1 MFLLRAKRDAAVAQ
15 VPDFEALRTRAA
27 AIKDHTLDHLDRHL
41 ERFEAKA
48 RENGV
53 VVHWA
58 ADARSLCEIV
68 EALLRERGVRRV
80 VKSKSM
86 LTEECGLNPW
96 LEARGFDVVD
106 TDLGER
112 IVQLEGEPPSHI
124 IVPAI
129 HRTRAE
135 VGALFHRHMGSPAGE
150 DEPERLMAHARAD
163 LRARF
168 LAAEAG
174 ITGAN
179 FAVAE
184 TGSLVIVTNEGNA
197 DLGISLPPL
206 HIACLGIEKLVPDLD
221 DVAVFLRLLA
231 RSATGQALS
240 VYTSFLAAPRA
251 GGELHVVLVD
261 NGRSALL
268 ASDDASPRACAAS
281 AAAPVSTPVPSTGAR
296 AVMRTACRWRDRSAR
311 CSRPRSSRRAKPA
324 SSRYASSL
332 CGSCTA
338 VCPVRIDLHEQLL
351 AWRREAPALP
361 VSLRRGARLA
371 AALLSRPRLF
381 RAAGRV
387 ARMLWPLF
395 ARRFPRQS
403 GFAVAQRAR
412 VAGAPGRELRG
423 ALAQDARSAPV
434 SGRDRVL
441 AAVRRATRHG
451 VAHPG
456 PHPAPPLAADF
467 ASFAAALAAAG
478 GEAHGPLAR
487 ASLADAVLAHAR
499 GWAAGGRVVAEPS
512 AAALL
517 GAAAA
522 RDCRAARPRRTRSR
536 TSRSRLQRA
545 AWASRRTAPS
555 Q

>member
-1 MFLLRAKRDAAVAQ
+1 VSGSGFGLDARVGSTLPDAAAVARHDAAVFLLRARRDAAVAQ

-27 AIKDHTLDHLDRHL
+27 AIKDHTLDHLDRQL

-48 RENGV
+48 RENGI

-68 EALLRERGVRRV
+68 EALLRERSVRRV

-96 LEARGFDVVD
+96 LEARGFEVVD

-129 HRTRAE
+129 HRTRAD

-150 DEPERLMAHARAD
+150 TDPERLMAHARAD

-197 DLGISLPPL
+197 DLGIILPPL
-206 HIACLGIEKLVPDLD
+206 HIACLGIEKLVPNLD

-231 RSATGQALS
+231 RSATGQPLS
-240 VYTSFLAAPRA
+240 VYTSFLSAPRA

-268 ASDDASPRACAAS
+268 ASESH
-281 AAAPVSTPVPSTGAR
+281 
-296 AVMRTACRWRDRSAR
+296 
-311 CSRPRSSRRAKPA
+311 RRALRCIRCGACLNTCPVYRRAGGHAYGVPVAGPIGAVLAPA
-324 SSRYASSL
+324 LVATREARELPYASSL

-361 VSLRRGARLA
+361 VSLRRGARFA

-381 RAAGRV
+381 RAAARV
-387 ARMLWPLF
+387 ARTLWPLF
-395 ARRFPRQS
+395 ARRFPGNPAS
-403 GFAVAQRAR
+403 PWLRAR
-412 VAGAPGRELRG
+412 EWPE
-423 ALAQDARSAPV
+423 
-434 SGRDRVL
+434 
-441 AAVRRATRHG
+441 
-451 VAHPG
+451 HPG
-456 PHPAPPLAADF
+456 
-467 ASFAAALAAAG
+467 ASFA
-478 GEAHGPLAR
+478 ER
-487 ASLADAVLAHAR
+487 WRKTR
-499 GWAAGGRVVAEPS
+499 G
-512 AAALL
+512 
-517 GAAAA
+517 
-522 RDCRAARPRRTRSR
+522 ARP
-536 TSRSRLQRA
+536 
-545 AWASRRTAPS
+545 
-555 Q
+555 

>member
-1 MFLLRAKRDAAVAQ
+1 MKVPGTWECFDLDARARRTLPDAASVARHDAAVWMLRAKRDAAVAQ

-27 AIKDHTLDHLDRHL
+27 AIKDHTLDQLDHYL
-41 ERFEAKA
+41 ARFEEKA
-48 RENGV
+48 RAHGV

-58 ADARSLCEIV
+58 PDARSLCEIV
-68 EALLRERGVRRV
+68 ETLLRERGVKRV

-96 LEARGFDVVD
+96 LEARGIDVVD

-150 DEPERLMAHARAD
+150 EDPERLMAHARVD

-184 TGSLVIVTNEGNA
+184 TGSLVVVTNEGNA
-197 DLGISLPPL
+197 DLGMSLPPL
-206 HIACLGIEKLVPDLD
+206 HIACLGIEKLVPNLD

-231 RSATGQALS
+231 RSATGQPLS
-240 VYTSFLAAPRA
+240 VYTSFLSAPRA

-268 ASDDASPRACAAS
+268 ASESH
-281 AAAPVSTPVPSTGAR
+281 
-296 AVMRTACRWRDRSAR
+296 
-311 CSRPRSSRRAKPA
+311 RRALRCIRCGACLNTCPVYRRAGGHAYGVPVAGPIGAVLAPA
-324 SSRYASSL
+324 LVATPAAKTLPYASSL

-361 VSLRRGARLA
+361 ASLRRGAQLGA
-371 AALLSRPRLF
+371 WVMERPRLYRVAA
-381 RAAGRV
+381 RAAR
-387 ARMLWPLF
+387 RLWPLL
-395 ARRFPRQS
+395 ARPFP
-403 GFAVAQRAR
+403 GNPAT
-412 VAGAPGRELRG
+412 PW
-423 ALAQDARSAPV
+423 
-434 SGRDRVL
+434 L
-441 AAVRRATRHG
+441 AARALPE
-451 VAHPG
+451 HPG
-456 PHPAPPLAADF
+456 
-467 ASFAAALAAAG
+467 ASFA
-478 GEAHGPLAR
+478 ER
-487 ASLADAVLAHAR
+487 
-499 GWAAGGRVVAEPS
+499 W
-512 AAALL
+512 
-517 GAAAA
+517 
-522 RDCRAARPRRTRSR
+522 RRTRG
-536 TSRSRLQRA
+536 
-545 AWASRRTAPS
+545 SRR
-555 Q
+555 

>member
-1 MFLLRAKRDAAVAQ
+1 VSSSGFGLDTRARSTLPDAAAVARHDAAVFLLREKRDAAVAK

-58 ADARSLCEIV
+58 ADARSLCGVV

-135 VGALFHRHMGSPAGE
+135 VGALFHRNMGSPAGE
-150 DEPERLMAHARAD
+150 DEPERLMAHARVD

-197 DLGISLPPL
+197 DLGVSLPPL
-206 HIACLGIEKLVPDLD
+206 HIACLGIEKLVPSLD

-268 ASDDASPRACAAS
+268 ASE
-281 AAAPVSTPVPSTGAR
+281 TH
-296 AVMRTACRWRDRSAR
+296 
-311 CSRPRSSRRAKPA
+311 RRALRCIRCGACLNTCPVYRRAGGHAYGVPVAGPIGAVLAPA
-324 SSRYASSL
+324 LVATREARELPYASSL

-361 VSLRRGARLA
+361 ASLRRGARLA
-371 AALLSRPRLF
+371 AALLSRPRLY
-381 RAAGRV
+381 RAVGRV
-387 ARMLWPLF
+387 ARVLWPLF
-395 ARRFPRQS
+395 ARRFPGNPASQWLS
-403 GFAVAQRAR
+403 AR
-412 VAGAPGRELRG
+412 EWPE
-423 ALAQDARSAPV
+423 
-434 SGRDRVL
+434 
-441 AAVRRATRHG
+441 
-451 VAHPG
+451 HPG
-456 PHPAPPLAADF
+456 
-467 ASFAAALAAAG
+467 ASFA
-478 GEAHGPLAR
+478 ER
-487 ASLADAVLAHAR
+487 WRKTR
-499 GWAAGGRVVAEPS
+499 G
-512 AAALL
+512 
-517 GAAAA
+517 
-522 RDCRAARPRRTRSR
+522 ARP
-536 TSRSRLQRA
+536 
-545 AWASRRTAPS
+545 
-555 Q
+555 